1 MQQENVLPKGGRD
14 KPAQHARLACTCP
27 SAWASLGASLCSFLP
42 SFSFLPS
49 LFPSLLPSFLVHA
62 RVCTNAQVNACILF
76 SSAPTTSFLPPF
88 SDGAGELQGW
98 IFLRASSPRPT
109 QLLLF
114 RSAPSFAADGG
125 GCQSQEK
132 VDASSR
138 KTVVIM
144 LISKRMGCLA

>member
-1 MQQENVLPKGGRD
+1 M
-14 KPAQHARLACTCP
+14 
-27 SAWASLGASLCSFLP
+27 
-42 SFSFLPS
+42 
-49 LFPSLLPSFLVHA
+49 
-62 RVCTNAQVNACILF
+62 
-76 SSAPTTSFLPPF
+76 SFLPPF
-88 SDGAGELQGW
+88 SDGADELQGW

-114 RSAPSFAADGG
+114 RSAPHLSFAADGG

-144 LISKRMGCLA
+144 LISKRMDCLTQPVIEGCAC

>member
-1 MQQENVLPKGGRD
+1 M
-14 KPAQHARLACTCP
+14 H
-27 SAWASLGASLCSFLP
+27 
-42 SFSFLPS
+42 
-49 LFPSLLPSFLVHA
+49 
-62 RVCTNAQVNACILF
+62 VCINAQVHAYILF
-76 SSAPTTSFLPPF
+76 SFTSTTSFLPPF
-88 SDGAGELQGW
+88 SDGADELQVDF
-98 IFLRASSPRPT
+98 FLRASSPRPT

-144 LISKRMGCLA
+144 LISKRMDCLAQPVIEG